1 MNIIHEY
8 YDVIDSTN
16 NEIKR
21 RGAEG
26 DVPEGLVISAGTQTA
41 GRGRSGHEW
50 ESPVNVSVATSMA
63 LHPTV
68 AMAHVP
74 RLTLIAAMAVASAIE
89 QTCDLKTE
97 IKWPN
102 DIIVNKKK
110 VCGILTEMSASHN
123 KIGYV
128 VVGIGVNIHQQQNQY
143 PPEIAAKAISLD
155 QALAQAK
162 EDPTL
167 WIHPDRMHKTRAGR
181 KEVTYAIWDNFAR
194 YYEQFQKTEDLSGIL
209 EEYNCRLVNR
219 NRPVRIMDPKGA
231 YEAVALE
238 MDKTGALI
246 VDVAGEQKSIDS
258 GEVSVRGLLG
268 YV

>member
-16 NEIKR
+16 NELKR
-21 RGAEG
+21 RGAAG
-26 DVPEGLVISAGTQTA
+26 NAPEGLVISAGAQTA

-50 ESPVNVSVATSMA
+50 ESPTKVSVATSMV

-68 AMAHVP
+68 AIHHVP

-110 VCGILTEMSASHN
+110 VCGILTEMSAN
-123 KIGYV
+123 TGKIEYV
-128 VVGIGVNIHQQQNQY
+128 VVGIGVNIHTRNF
-143 PPEIAAKAISLD
+143 PKEIADKAISVDL
-155 QALAQAK
+155 ALEDAK
-162 EDPTL
+162 RDPSL
-167 WIHPDRMHKTRAGR
+167 YLHPEAEHKEKASR
-181 KEVTYAIWDNFAR
+181 KEVTEAIWENFAV
-194 YYEQFQKTEDLSGIL
+194 YYESFQKTEDLSGIL
-209 EEYNCRLVNR
+209 EEYNARLVNR
-219 NRPVRIMDPKGA
+219 GQTVRVMDPQGA
-231 YEAVALE
+231 YEAKALE
-238 MDKTGALI
+238 MDETGALL
-246 VDVAGEQKSIDS
+246 VDVQGKIKQIDS